1 MYVYRKHVIVQL
13 VLFAAFAVMGTDIA
27 LGHFVFSEA
36 TWYPVVILIVLLM
49 FFAGGLF
56 LYKRRDER
64 TVVITE
70 MEMKLMKGALYGAI
84 AIYLLEMILSG
95 TAEAYR
101 DLIRGTA
108 AGLLVAIAIF
118 GAAIQIR
125 ILRPPKEM

>member
-13 VLFAAFAVMGTDIA
+13 VLFAAFAVMGIDIA
-27 LGHFVFSEA
+27 LGHFVFSGE
-36 TWYPVVILIVLLM
+36 TWYPMAILVVLLM
-49 FFAGGLF
+49 FFAGGLY
-56 LYKRRDER
+56 LYKKRDER

-70 MEMKLMKGALYGAI
+70 MEMKLMKGALYAAI

-95 TAEAYR
+95 TAEAYQ

-108 AGLLVAIAIF
+108 AGMLIAIALF
-118 GAAIQIR
+118 GVFIQIR